1 METASTAFL
10 CLQEK
15 PSFIRKIKTM
25 LKYKS
30 LMADMLTPVSAFLRV
45 AGKAERAFLLESVEG
60 GENIARFS
68 FIGVDPDSS
77 FTGSLERFRKIMP
90 EPEESHPDLPP
101 FTGGAVGY
109 FAYEMIR
116 ELEDIPETGNTPLPY
131 QKKHSVAFD
140 FYSTVLAFDHVKQQ
154 IIIMSREG
162 DRKIQE
168 LEERL
173 MSDGFASSARQT
185 PDTEEIKLTSNFSRD
200 DYLAAVERS
209 KEYIKAGDIFQV
221 VLSQRFETDYSG
233 DPFQVYRALRYVNPS
248 PYMFYL
254 KQGDLC
260 IAGSSPEM
268 LVKANDKSLEYRP
281 IAGTRKRGR
290 NPEHERE
297 LEADLINDEK
307 EKAEHLMLVDLGRN
321 DLGRVSE
328 YGSVKVE
335 KFMYL
340 EKYSHVMHLVSRL
353 RGNLRDDLDCFD
365 ALKACFPAG
374 TVTGAPKIRAMEIIE
389 ELEPSSRGVYAGAVG
404 YLDFAGNLDTCIG
417 IRTIAMYEGKAY
429 LQAGGGIVADSKPE
443 LEYKESI
450 NKAQAL
456 VKALELA
463 KKL

>member
-1 METASTAFL
+1 
-10 CLQEK
+10 
-15 PSFIRKIKTM
+15 M
-25 LKYKS
+25 LIHKA

-45 AGKAERAFLLESVEG
+45 AGGAERAFLLESVEG
-60 GENIARFS
+60 GENIARYS

-90 EPEESHPDLPP
+90 ELEEPHPDLPP

-116 ELEDIPETGNTPLPY
+116 ELEEIADTGNSSLPY

-154 IIIMSREG
+154 IIIMTREG
-162 DRKIQE
+162 ERKIQE
-168 LEERL
+168 LEEKL
-173 MSDGFASSARQT
+173 LATGYSSSARTT
-185 PDTEEIKLTSNFSRD
+185 PDTEEIKLTSNFSREG
-200 DYLAAVERS
+200 YMEAVEKG
-209 KEYIKAGDIFQV
+209 KEYIRAGDIFQV
-221 VLSQRFETDYSG
+221 VLSQRFETEYSG

-268 LVKANDKSLEYRP
+268 LVKANGERLEYRP

-290 NPEHERE
+290 DAEHEMR
-297 LEADLINDEK
+297 LEQDLLNDEK

-328 YGSVKVE
+328 YGSVEVE

-340 EKYSHVMHLVSRL
+340 EKYSHVMHMVSKLGGKL
-353 RGNLRDDLDCFD
+353 RSELDCFD

-374 TVTGAPKIRAMEIIE
+374 TVSGAPKIRAMEIIE

-404 YLDFAGNLDTCIG
+404 YLDFTGNLDTCIG
-417 IRTIAMYEGKAY
+417 IRTIVMHDGKAF
-429 LQAGGGIVADSKPE
+429 LQAGGGVVADSIPE